1 MSAWINSSQVSVTT
15 GATTVTVSDG
25 VSMESVISGDALMIA
40 GQLPARCLS
49 GTAPAGGVSTITL
62 AAPWDGPNITNAKAV
77 VMPSAALLRQVAT
90 EVAQQN
96 ASYSSWWSVMEEW
109 QYAMGTVTVDGPA
122 GPREIP
128 TYPQL
133 AADTHDF
140 LSSISEYS
148 AALLGKETRD
158 EARLWLGLDLTFSQ
172 RFKDVRCEQQGGID
186 NLAFKVGTDPFTQR
200 EMIGHYY
207 DGQDCAVV
215 RVPGTGPNP
224 RTALKLRAGEDLY
237 FAIDY
242 NAAWHR
248 VYHAGNV
255 DGSLWVTPTLL
266 NGWSSDPADPV
277 RCRVVM
283 GMLQVKGR
291 IQFGTNANGT
301 IIFVLPV
308 GFRPSSLTTAP
319 LFSGASGSDHGAN
332 IAIYPGGNVEIYN
345 VNNAHKSYVS
355 FMHLIPLS

>member
-96 ASYSSWWSVMEEW
+96 ASYSSWWSVMEDW

-133 AADTHDF
+133 AADTA
-140 LSSISEYS
+140 S
-148 AALLGKETRD
+148 AMA
-158 EARLWLGLDLTFSQ
+158 
-172 RFKDVRCEQQGGID
+172 
-186 NLAFKVGTDPFTQR
+186 
-200 EMIGHYY
+200 
-207 DGQDCAVV
+207 
-215 RVPGTGPNP
+215 
-224 RTALKLRAGEDLY
+224 TALKPGDFGLGSELLPPASNANVILPRGAYE
-237 FAIDY
+237 Y
-242 NAAWHR
+242 NQDGGA
-248 VYHAGNV
+248 VGGPQPYGTLLHAGAPNNGRSYGGWAAEIFISNTGLLFSRVSMATAPGNGTFAGQPWHEHYTSQNV
-255 DGSLWVTPTLL
+255 DGSLWHTPTLQ
-266 NGWSSDPADPV
+266 NGWIDAGGIDSIRYTKRAGIVS
-277 RCRVVM
+277 
-283 GMLQVKGR
+283 
-291 IQFGTNANGT
+291 IQGAITGGSTANGT
-301 IIFVLPV
+301 ILFFLPAGYCPLSGCEFACRAGPFGAGSAPV
-308 GFRPSSLTTAP
+308 GLVVSPDGGVLINFA
-319 LFSGASGSDHGAN
+319 GASPIVFGITFA
-332 IAIYPGGNVEIYN
+332 AGN
-345 VNNAHKSYVS
+345 
-355 FMHLIPLS
+355 